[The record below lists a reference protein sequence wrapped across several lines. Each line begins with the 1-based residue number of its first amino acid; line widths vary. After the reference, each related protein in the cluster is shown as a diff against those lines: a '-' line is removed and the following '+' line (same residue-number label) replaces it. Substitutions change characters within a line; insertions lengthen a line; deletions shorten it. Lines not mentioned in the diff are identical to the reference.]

1 MKILLVILI
10 LLLCTAFA
18 VPVCFTSHIA
28 STQDATFFIIE
39 KPFIE
44 IFKKLANKN
53 SLEKII
59 QQNND
64 TLVDKNWEYLN
75 VEIIRI
81 LKPKS
86 WTINGKMNFTVDTN
100 NDFKTRLHF
109 NQFVDYSQGMLK
121 IITKLETPDK
131 NILICEKTIQ
141 IIDQINNTKV
151 NVKTTLVVKKYI
163 PKYFVKLMDD
173 KVKEHNLKDIQKIKD
188 NLINIT
194 KNKDALIS
202 IPIQKINYELQHV
215 SPVTGLYIIEPT
227 W

>member
-28 STQDATFFIIE
+28 STQDTTFFIIE

-109 NQFVDYSQGMLK
+109 NQFVDYSQGILQ

-194 KNKDALIS
+194 KNKDTLFS

>member
-28 STQDATFFIIE
+28 STQDTTFFIIE

-109 NQFVDYSQGMLK
+109 NQFVDYSQGILQ

>member
-1 MKILLVILI
+1 MRLSCLIYIKILANVI
-10 LLLCTAFA
+10 
-18 VPVCFTSHIA
+18 
-28 STQDATFFIIE
+28 
-39 KPFIE
+39 
-44 IFKKLANKN
+44 
-53 SLEKII
+53 II
-59 QQNND
+59 QQKND
-64 TLVDKNWEYLN
+64 TLVDKYCVYLN

>member
-1 MKILLVILI
+1 
-10 LLLCTAFA
+10 
-18 VPVCFTSHIA
+18 
-28 STQDATFFIIE
+28 
-39 KPFIE
+39 
-44 IFKKLANKN
+44 
-53 SLEKII
+53 
-59 QQNND
+59 
-64 TLVDKNWEYLN
+64 
-75 VEIIRI
+75 
-81 LKPKS
+81 
-86 WTINGKMNFTVDTN
+86 MNFTVDTN

-109 NQFVDYSQGMLK
+109 NQFVDYSQGILQ

-194 KNKDALIS
+194 KNKDTLFS